1 MIRCVLVAK
10 REFKDEKTNEEG
22 IFLILYSLARQV
34 KKDGVS
40 TGKLYTPK
48 SNDALITAFISK
60 GRKAQDYND
69 YLSIHPGALVDVHY
83 GVNEV
88 TQKAY
93 IQKCELVPG
102 TNLYKPEDL
111 YL

>member
-22 IFLILYSLARQV
+22 LFLTLYSLAR
-34 KKDGVS
+34 KGKE
-40 TGKLYTPK
+40 GKLYTPK
-48 SNDALITAFISK
+48 VTDAVITSFISK
-60 GRKAQDYND
+60 TRKPQDYTD
-69 YLSIHPGALVDVHY
+69 YQTIYPGALIDVHY

>member
-22 IFLILYSLARQV
+22 IFLTLYSLAR
-34 KKDGVS
+34 KSK
-40 TGKLYTPK
+40 TEGKLYTPK

-60 GRKAQDYND
+60 ERKAQDYND
-69 YLSIHPGALVDVHY
+69 YLSIHPGALIDVHY

-102 TNLYKPEDL
+102 TNLYKPKDL

>member
-22 IFLILYSLARQV
+22 LFLTLYSLAR
-34 KKDGVS
+34 KSK
-40 TGKLYTPK
+40 TEGKLYTPK
-48 SNDALITAFISK
+48 SNEAVITAFINK
-60 GRKAQDYND
+60 NRKPQDFED
-69 YLSIHPGALVDVHY
+69 YLNIHPGALIDVHY

-93 IQKCELVPG
+93 IQKCELVSG